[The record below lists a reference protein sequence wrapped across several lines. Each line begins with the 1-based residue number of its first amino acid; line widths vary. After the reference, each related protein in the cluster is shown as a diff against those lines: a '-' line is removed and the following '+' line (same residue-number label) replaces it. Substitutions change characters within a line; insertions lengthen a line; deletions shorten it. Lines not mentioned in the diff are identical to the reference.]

1 MKNLFTAK
9 LLTVVIAV
17 LSLATVSVYGIAIA
31 QTEEGIANFYSDKF
45 QGRKTASGAVYDKNK
60 LTASHKTLPYGT
72 KVRVTNIEN
81 GKSVVVTVN
90 DRMKP
95 GSPVV
100 IDVTR
105 RAAQELGF
113 AKAGKA
119 KVKLEIESK
128 T

>member
-9 LLTVVIAV
+9 QLAVVIAI
-17 LSLATVSVYGIAIA
+17 LSLATVSIYGIATA

-45 QGRKTASGAVYDKNK
+45 QGKKTASGAVYDKNK

-72 KVRVTNIEN
+72 KVRVTNLEN

-105 RAAQELGF
+105 RAAQDLGF

-119 KVKLEIESK
+119 KVKVEVEK
-128 T
+128 